1 MIAHFQKGKDSQ
13 NRNARYCEIELDSA
27 CHIACVGRN
36 RLGRRAG
43 SSQLQP
49 DGEDLST
56 KKEFAALSVVP

>member
-1 MIAHFQKGKDSQ
+1 
-13 NRNARYCEIELDSA
+13 LDSA